1 MRPLALSMGSAS
13 LTDLDP
19 PPAPERRWP
28 FYVAWTVGGLVV
40 GAVLFNHLPASLIS
54 GGAPAAAPAAAPAV
68 VATQAPGP
76 PRLVIPLVQPVPL
89 RDARVPLP
97 PARP

>member
-1 MRPLALSMGSAS
+1 MGFAS

-40 GAVLFNHLPASLIS
+40 GAVLFNHLPASFIPA
-54 GGAPAAAPAAAPAV
+54 GAPTAAPIAVPAPDPAV
-68 VATQAPGP
+68 VPTQAPGP

-89 RDARVPLP
+89 RDARVPLA